1 MDETI
6 KQVDDVL
13 WKELALEVVDQASK
27 SDEVTDRPDV
37 LLILEGVRARILR
50 GQKELV
56 EIFPED
62 TGDPVIEQ
70 IRQEISMMMDAGK
83 DMAQEEEMMTR
94 EILGVGRAL
103 PDESMI
109 GRNREDLKCD
119 LMEIL

>member
-1 MDETI
+1 MNDTI

-70 IRQEISMMMDAGK
+70 IRQEISMMMDADK
-83 DMAQEEEMMTR
+83 DMNQEEEMMMR
-94 EILGVGRAL
+94 EIIGAGGAL
-103 PDESMI
+103 PDDSMI